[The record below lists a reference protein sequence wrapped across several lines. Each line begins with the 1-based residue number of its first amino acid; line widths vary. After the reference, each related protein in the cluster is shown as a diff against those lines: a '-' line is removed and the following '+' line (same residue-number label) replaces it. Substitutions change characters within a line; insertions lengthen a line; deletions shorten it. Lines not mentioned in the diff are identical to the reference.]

1 MCTFDKEYKNL
12 NDEKDDWINDE
23 KSESYRK
30 WFQDV
35 EMYQRKFYGSQYH
48 AAFLHEADTASNW
61 LEAMRKHVSRVLDLK
76 IKKSQLTK
84 NIQSFLAWINQDDYL
99 ILNKF
104 PTFNDEELS
113 DVDLGDRVAN
123 GILSSESSVFDLNVE
138 RNLNRAIKESRRIL
152 KAKKS
157 GKIPIIYTKEF
168 QELLRIPIKLP
179 KIGEVNS
186 AFLLEFYFD
195 YINEEKYKKEN
206 KFESLCPIR
215 QSIYYCDYETHKLYE
230 YYWYLY
236 SYNESKDESKID
248 FNWERELDI
257 SDLRK
262 LLKDVRKDMP
272 KTEYENL
279 RDDLWKKNSHRG
291 KKTKKNKMPEEYPAK
306 GILRYLLKNHLDIL
320 SEGDQ
325 KAFRMYSE
333 KNAEKQNM
341 RRRLWNPNSIEI
353 FFDLYG
359 YISEE
364 MNQPKVRLD
373 PQLNYVPMYD
383 HPKKHTKI
391 NIRIL
396 LEKLPISSFTSPLSV
411 YSGEDENEAK
421 EYKYMKNSNEVDYYY
436 AVLFIKTEIKRHA
449 LKYLLFRGYYE
460 NSILRDSVWQIGY
473 RIPWCLLRSYLYL
486 QGYLTTLEHLKNK
499 DHFLSVLQSEDKSFA
514 KTISGLSDEQ
524 VKFTNEKKLP
534 LKPYS
539 GFTGLG
545 LWESLSF
552 AMMKIEALHENSVR
566 SKALIQENTISLNI
580 DTIQAYY
587 AFCYSW
593 YIEKNMR
600 RKCLADINDSGI
612 DVNEMIEKIASCI
625 RILLKIAPTL
635 VNPLI
640 SRIIDRIRSS
650 LAISRAQLIEY
661 ISEIQMDIEAFEN
674 AHEEIPAGRREDYLR
689 ILINGK
695 IDLVRLR
702 ELLPKIFRT
711 INHLKLF
718 DGEASKDEERVFISD
733 IIAIYMILVDIDNLS
748 KIKCSSYKYSG
759 DERRL
764 STILRNSSW
773 GLDEYFLVGSVYFQQ
788 FFRCHGMDKTMDAL
802 IKYRDSSYGLLK
814 RRIDAMASEEQF
826 TDFVKNIFED
836 WDKIYELHKGE
847 NDGVLNLFLTK

>member
-1 MCTFDKEYKNL
+1 MT
-12 NDEKDDWINDE
+12 I
-23 KSESYRK
+23 
-30 WFQDV
+30 
-35 EMYQRKFYGSQYH
+35 H
-48 AAFLHEADTASNW
+48 H
-61 LEAMRKHVSRVLDLK
+61 
-76 IKKSQLTK
+76 
-84 NIQSFLAWINQDDYL
+84 
-99 ILNKF
+99 
-104 PTFNDEELS
+104 
-113 DVDLGDRVAN
+113 
-123 GILSSESSVFDLNVE
+123 LNVE
-138 RNLNRAIKESRRIL
+138 RNLSRAIKESRRIL
-152 KAKKS
+152 NAKKL
-157 GKIPIIYTKEF
+157 GKIPLIYTKEF
-168 QELLRIPIKLP
+168 QKLLIIPIRLP

-195 YINEEKYKKEN
+195 YIKGEKYRKEN
-206 KFESLCPIR
+206 KFENICPVR

-236 SYNESKDESKID
+236 SYKVSKSEEKID
-248 FNWERELDI
+248 FNWEQELDI
-257 SDLRK
+257 SDIRK
-262 LLKDVRKDMP
+262 LLNDVRKDTP
-272 KTEYENL
+272 KMEYENL

-291 KKTKKNKMPEEYPAK
+291 KKTKKNQMPEEYPAK
-306 GILRYLLKNHLDIL
+306 GMLRYLLEDHLDIL
-320 SEGDQ
+320 SEEDQ
-325 KAFRMYSE
+325 NDFRIYSE
-333 KNAEKQNM
+333 RNTNKQNM
-341 RRRLWNPNSIEI
+341 RRRLWNPNSIEM

-364 MNQPKVRLD
+364 MNRPKVRLD
-373 PQLNYVPMYD
+373 PELNYVPMHD
-383 HPKKHTKI
+383 QSKKHTKI

-396 LEKLPISSFTSPLSV
+396 FEKLPISSFTSQLSV
-411 YSGEDENEAK
+411 YSGKDESEAK
-421 EYKYMKNSNEVDYYY
+421 EYKYMKKIDEIDYHYT
-436 AVLFIKTEIKRHA
+436 VLFIKTEIKRHS

-460 NSILRDSVWQIGY
+460 NGILRDSVWQIGY
-473 RIPWCLLRSYLYL
+473 RVPWCLLKSYLYL

-499 DHFLSVLQSEDKSFA
+499 NHFLSGLQSEDESHA
-514 KTISGLSDEQ
+514 KTVSGLSDEQ

-566 SKALIQENTISLNI
+566 SKALIQENPISFNI

-600 RKCLADINDSGI
+600 RRCLADINDSGI
-612 DVNEMIEKIASCI
+612 DINEMIEKMTSCI
-625 RILLKIAPTL
+625 RMLLKIAPAL
-635 VNPLI
+635 VKPLI

-674 AHEEIPAGRREDYLR
+674 AHKEIPAGRSEDYLR

-695 IDLVRLR
+695 IDLVKLR

-718 DGEASKDEERVFISD
+718 YGEASKDEERVFISD
-733 IIAIYMILVDIDNLS
+733 IIAVYMILVDTDNPS

-759 DERRL
+759 DERCL

-847 NDGVLNLFLTK
+847 NDDVLNLFFTK